1 MYNSTSSY
9 GGNSSY
15 GNRGNGSG
23 YGGNNYG
30 GNGNSGYGG
39 NNYGSAQ
46 EPGHYGGN
54 QYGGNQHGGNQ
65 YGGNQH
71 GGNQY
76 GGNQYGGNQYGGNQY
91 GGYNQ
96 GPVPGQETEEDV
108 DRVAQDIRDT
118 RQESLQSTRN
128 AIRALQEANDSADR
142 TMGQLSEQSQQLGRV
157 ERSLDVSQL
166 HAEAAQ
172 EKTSELK
179 SANKMFGF
187 HISNPFSSSKKKRE
201 AALEA
206 AKVQSAREME
216 DRERIRKEEYETGQR
231 MKEASGQGPYGR
243 DNGANNYTSH
253 NNNYGASDQYMF
265 EGNDEDR
272 AAESQINQ
280 DLDVMSGLLGGLKN
294 KANAM
299 NVEVV
304 KQNQRIDGISNKTVN
319 LSGHVTHNTRA
330 LNDFSKRA

>member
-9 GGNSSY
+9 GANSSY

-46 EPGHYGGN
+46 ESGNYGGN
-54 QYGGNQHGGNQ
+54 QYGGNQ
-65 YGGNQH
+65 Y

-108 DRVAQDIRDT
+108 DRVAQEIRDT

-142 TMGQLSEQSQQLGRV
+142 TMHQLSEQSQQLGRV

-179 SANKMFGF
+179 AANKMFGF

-206 AKVQSAREME
+206 AKAQAAKEME
-216 DRERIRKEEYETGQR
+216 DRDRIRKEEYETGQR

-243 DNGANNYTSH
+243 NNGANNYTSQS
-253 NNNYGASDQYMF
+253 NNYGSSDQYMF
-265 EGNDEDR
+265 EANDEDR

-299 NVEVV
+299 NVEVNR
-304 KQNQRIDGISNKTVN
+304 QNQRIDGINTKAVN
-319 LSGHVTHNTRA
+319 LGGHIDHNTRA
-330 LNDFSKRA
+330 LNNFSKRA